1 MNETKLISEAREKG
15 FKKNAWVQVLGQT
28 ELRKITKNT
37 LKVCGDNILT
47 TGISPFFIRFKGQ
60 WTAVVLRRGNPV

>member
-28 ELRKITKNT
+28 ELRKMTKNT
-37 LKVCGDNILT
+37 LNVCGDNILT
-47 TGISPFFIRFKGQ
+47 TGISPFFIRYKGQ
-60 WTAVVLRRGNPV
+60 WIAEVISKSNN